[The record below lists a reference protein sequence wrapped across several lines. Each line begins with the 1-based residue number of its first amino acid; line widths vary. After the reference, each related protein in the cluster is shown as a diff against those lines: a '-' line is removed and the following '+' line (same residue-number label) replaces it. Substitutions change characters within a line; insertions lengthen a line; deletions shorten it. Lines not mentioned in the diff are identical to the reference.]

1 MGIAERRTR
10 EKEELRAKIMDAATE
25 LFVQEGRESVSI
37 RKIAEKIEYAPSTI
51 YLYFD
56 DKNKLLMTIVEE
68 TFERLSA
75 GLDEVAQRAL
85 PPVEALFAG
94 IRLYIQFGIDHPNQ
108 YYLAFCTIPDTD
120 LPPESCQGVTEAALR
135 ALDHLRRA
143 LERCI
148 EAGYIARQD
157 TNVLTQSVWMMMH
170 GLTSA
175 VIFKDYD
182 KGVPWASTEQL
193 VEKTIEILKGG
204 LLTQVP
210 SKN

>member
-1 MGIAERRTR
+1 M
-10 EKEELRAKIMDAATE
+10 
-25 LFVQEGRESVSI
+25 
-37 RKIAEKIEYAPSTI
+37 
-51 YLYFD
+51 
-56 DKNKLLMTIVEE
+56 
-68 TFERLSA
+68 
-75 GLDEVAQRAL
+75 
-85 PPVEALFAG
+85 
-94 IRLYIQFGIDHPNQ
+94 
-108 YYLAFCTIPDTD
+108 
-120 LPPESCQGVTEAALR
+120 AALR
-135 ALDHLRRA
+135 GLDHLRRA
-143 LERCI
+143 LGRCI

-193 VEKTIEILKGG
+193 VEKTTEILKGG